1 MNILITGA
9 DGFIGKNLEKRLN
22 EFDKFKVKVK
32 LCQFTQICVK
42 VLEDHWHERTIYN
55 KYYLIC

>member
-22 EFDKFKVKVK
+22 EFDKFKVTTFVRGDSDEI
-32 LCQFTQICVK
+32 LRQRLINAI
-42 VLEDHWHERTIYN
+42 H
-55 KYYLIC
+55 KYLNYIQTF

>member
-22 EFDKFKVKVK
+22 EFDKFKVTTFV
-32 LCQFTQICVK
+32 CISAYTG
-42 VLEDHWHERTIYN
+42 
-55 KYYLIC
+55 LIVIIEITKAITSPLI